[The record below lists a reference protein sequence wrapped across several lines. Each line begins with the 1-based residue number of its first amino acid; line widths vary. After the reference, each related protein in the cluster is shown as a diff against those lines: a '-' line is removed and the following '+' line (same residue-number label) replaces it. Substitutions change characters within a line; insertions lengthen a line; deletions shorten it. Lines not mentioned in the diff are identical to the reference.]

1 MKSIV
6 KITIML
12 KKNNLPV
19 KYVHPSK
26 TWQPKEQ
33 NSPQG
38 ISSKEANLHY
48 YLKHTLPFPEQKI
61 QSFSSFP
68 LKKLSRMQAQS
79 TTYQFIKPPFLASSL
94 QITLT
99 NLEEG

>member
-26 TWQPKEQ
+26 TWQTKEQ

-48 YLKHTLPFPEQKI
+48 YLKHTLLFPEQKI
-61 QSFSSFP
+61 RFFLFFP
-68 LKKLSRMQAQS
+68 FEKLSKEAKS
-79 TTYQFIKPPFLASSL
+79 I
-94 QITLT
+94 I
-99 NLEEG
+99 NLPIHRIPV